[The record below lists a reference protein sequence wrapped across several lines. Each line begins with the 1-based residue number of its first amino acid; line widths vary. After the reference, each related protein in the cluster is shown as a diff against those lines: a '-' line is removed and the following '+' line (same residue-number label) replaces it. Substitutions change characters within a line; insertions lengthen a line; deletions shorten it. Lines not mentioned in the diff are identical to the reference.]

1 MPLHVNH
8 IRVTEVR
15 QLAGSDDIFND
26 LSETLGDISFSYFL
40 SYSINATQQVYLF
53 CQRTV
58 GATLHAAGMPLTPT
72 TQFPALNNDE
82 LLFVPIRKH
91 EISSALTVSFHTL
104 LLIYQ
109 LTSPAGQRT
118 SPGHLWPPSRF
129 RMCGAGS
136 RERRNASFPGQ
147 LQLDAS
153 SSSGSAV
160 SLGKIGGVVTVT
172 SMEPISSHNFERLLT
187 TR

>member
-1 MPLHVNH
+1 MDGSTS
-8 IRVTEVR
+8 RQRTER
-15 QLAGSDDIFND
+15 Q
-26 LSETLGDISFSYFL
+26 TLVDELIAS
-40 SYSINATQQVYLF
+40 ARRYLF

-58 GATLHAAGMPLTPT
+58 GATLRAAGMPLTPT

-82 LLFVPIRKH
+82 LLFGPIRKH
-91 EISSALTVSFHTL
+91 EISSALT
-104 LLIYQ
+104 
-109 LTSPAGQRT
+109 RT

-153 SSSGSAV
+153 SSSGSAM
-160 SLGKIGGVVTVT
+160 SLGKIGEVVTVT
-172 SMEPISSHNFERLLT
+172 SIRATDVALDLGRVPAGFYAVVRHSGLEWRTENKRPSVNHDVVEWNGPISM
-187 TR
+187 